1 MDTYNYKIIIII
13 NCNANVWYLYFWL
26 CGYEKMF
33 CLIRSRNKNSHD
45 SYEPQVSNC
54 DDDDANDDD
63 DDDASTVCGLSY

>member
-1 MDTYNYKIIIII
+1 
-13 NCNANVWYLYFWL
+13 
-26 CGYEKMF
+26 MF
-33 CLIRSRNKNSHD
+33 CFIRSRNKNSRD